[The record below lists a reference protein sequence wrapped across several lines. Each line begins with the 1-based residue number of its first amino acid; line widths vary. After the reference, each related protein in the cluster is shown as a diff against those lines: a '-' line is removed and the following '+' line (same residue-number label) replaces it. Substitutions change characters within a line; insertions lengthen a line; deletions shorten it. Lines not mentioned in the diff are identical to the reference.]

1 MASKML
7 CALLVVS
14 ASAFVPAA
22 PPARAARALTPMSAE
37 YPPPGMIRSM
47 PFLKQP
53 PLLDGTMAGDAGFD
67 PLGLSQI
74 DDVGID
80 LYWLREAEVKH
91 ARVAMLAAAGVI
103 FEELFG
109 PAPGLEFAA
118 ANGRSQMDV
127 FWDFWDRY
135 PNVIFASLIFI
146 GVIEVPSGIAATQGR
161 LTGMRAPGDFSFNP
175 LGFEVTQ
182 NLAHKEIANGRLA
195 MIAVAGFI
203 VQGLTTHESALK
215 NLLG

>member
-1 MASKML
+1 
-7 CALLVVS
+7 
-14 ASAFVPAA
+14 
-22 PPARAARALTPMSAE
+22 
-37 YPPPGMIRSM
+37 
-47 PFLKQP
+47 
-53 PLLDGTMAGDAGFD
+53 
-67 PLGLSQI
+67 
-74 DDVGID
+74 
-80 LYWLREAEVKH
+80 
-91 ARVAMLAAAGVI
+91 
-103 FEELFG
+103 
-109 PAPGLEFAA
+109 
-118 ANGRSQMDV
+118 MDV

-161 LTGMRAPGDFSFNP
+161 LSGMRAPGDFSFNP